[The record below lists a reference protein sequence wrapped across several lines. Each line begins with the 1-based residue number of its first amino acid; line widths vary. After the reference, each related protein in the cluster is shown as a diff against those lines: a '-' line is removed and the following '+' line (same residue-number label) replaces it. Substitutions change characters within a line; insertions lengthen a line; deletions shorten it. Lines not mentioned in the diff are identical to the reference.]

1 MPDEKT
7 TQVPNWLFS
16 PSLRSPFDAPP
27 PEVAVDVD
35 FAAWSR
41 PGPMRTVSEDHYLI
55 LRQGRSEETLMTSLP
70 EGQLPRRFDE
80 YGYAMVLADG
90 LGGDGENASRLAVAT
105 LLHLAIY
112 FGKGHTRMDEPIAG
126 EIMDRALRFYRSID
140 ATLSQAAYTR
150 HDVLQTTLTA
160 VYSVGRELFFAHVGH
175 SRAYLLRGDQLSQLT
190 RDHTV
195 SLASARPGRPVLVT
209 STPSVRDLSHVL
221 ASTLGGTSPDQPR
234 IDVERV
240 GLEDGDIMMLC
251 TNGLTDVVD
260 DVRIADTLCAYS
272 TPDDQGAALINLA
285 VDAQAEDDITVLIAR
300 YHIG

>member
-1 MPDEKT
+1 MPDEKA

-27 PEVAVDVD
+27 PEVTVEVD

-41 PGPMRTVSEDHYLI
+41 PGPLRTVSEDHYLV
-55 LRQGRSEETLMTSLP
+55 LRQGRTEETLLTSLP
-70 EGQLPRRFDE
+70 EGQLPRRFE
-80 YGYAMVLADG
+80 EFGYAMALADG
-90 LGGDGENASRLAVAT
+90 LGGDGENASRLAIST

-112 FGKGHTRMDEPIAG
+112 FGKGHTRIDEPIAG
-126 EIMDRALRFYRSID
+126 EIMDRALRFYRSVD
-140 ATLSQAAYTR
+140 ATLSQAGYTR
-150 HDVLQTTLTA
+150 QDVLQTTLTA

-175 SRAYLLRGDQLSQLT
+175 SRAYLLRGDKLSQLT

-195 SLASARPGRPVLVT
+195 SLATARPGRPVLVN
-209 STPSVRDLSHVL
+209 SAPSVRDLSHVL

-234 IDVERV
+234 IDVERC
-240 GLEDGDIMMLC
+240 GLEDGDIVMLC

-272 TPDDQGAALINLA
+272 TPDDQCAALINLA
-285 VDAQAEDDITVLIAR
+285 VDAQTEDDTTVLAAR
-300 YHIG
+300 YHIS